1 MGKVFGK
8 LPSRILGIED
18 SLAAWQVDVAALNL
32 GTWVENELEKRDK
45 QGRSKRSLAELLA
58 QGTTD
63 GGRRTTKGRPPPRP
77 ESEFKSPVLMGM
89 PIRKVKV
96 NPDGT
101 W

>member
-1 MGKVFGK
+1 MGTVFGR

-18 SLAAWQVDVAALNL
+18 PWAAYQLDVAVLNL
-32 GTWVENELEKRDK
+32 GTWVESELEKRDT
-45 QGRSKRSLAELLA
+45 QGRPKRNLAELLE
-58 QGTTD
+58 QG
-63 GGRRTTKGRPPPRP
+63 TTKGRPPPRP

-96 NPDGT
+96 KPDGT